1 MCFFLVFLVFCFF
14 VSSSRSPH
22 IPFVFVTDQQNFQWG
37 PYLTFATLTYLFE
50 KNNKVNCEKIV
61 KLKKKK
67 KSLLGLYIGKVGIP
81 WETRPSIY
89 ARTTRLS
96 DRGVNGTVVPAW
108 YML

>member
-1 MCFFLVFLVFCFF
+1 M
-14 VSSSRSPH
+14 
-22 IPFVFVTDQQNFQWG
+22 
-37 PYLTFATLTYLFE
+37 
-50 KNNKVNCEKIV
+50 EKIE
-61 KLKKKK
+61 KLKRKEK
-67 KSLLGLYIGKVGIP
+67 KSLLGLYIAKVGIP

>member
-1 MCFFLVFLVFCFF
+1 M
-14 VSSSRSPH
+14 
-22 IPFVFVTDQQNFQWG
+22 
-37 PYLTFATLTYLFE
+37 
-50 KNNKVNCEKIV
+50 KKIV
-61 KLKKKK
+61 KLKK
-67 KSLLGLYIGKVGIP
+67 KSLLGLYIKVGKVGIP